1 MSIYFDTVM
10 NSMILKSMEMSHYI
24 NYAISIQWYS
34 DIRKKWGSIKQ
45 NKVHKSVGG
54 WLNIYI
60 YICLIHNVHLE
71 GCARKSH
78 TDCLC
83 EEKGWWGDRDESETF
98 QCRKMNTNFKDRE

>member
-45 NKVHKSVGG
+45 NKVQENHTLIASAKRKGGEGTGMKVRLSSVER
-54 WLNIYI
+54 WIQILKI
-60 YICLIHNVHLE
+60 
-71 GCARKSH
+71 
-78 TDCLC
+78 
-83 EEKGWWGDRDESETF
+83 ESR
-98 QCRKMNTNFKDRE
+98 Q